1 MCGEGREDPGGE
13 GLGVGNGISGE
24 GNEVGAKDCFDGIG
38 NTGSGVLRGG
48 RFGAISSPCS

>member
-13 GLGVGNGISGE
+13 GLSGGNCISGE
-24 GNEVGAKDCFDGIG
+24 DNEVGVKDCFGGIG
-38 NTGSGVLRGG
+38 SAGSGVLRGR